1 MEKKDWVKKLDYQML
16 LNDKT
21 EEKIWLNKNIKKIK
35 NHEYSKK
42 KLL

>member
-21 EEKIWLNKNIKKIK
+21 EEKIWLNKHLRKIK
-35 NHEYSKK
+35 SYKGK
-42 KLL
+42 